1 MTDIDRMLL
10 DRGWHPH
17 GNNLWAVE
25 IGGRYYGYNTDKG
38 VLTTHEGWI
47 NEDKALP
54 NLVQRPCDFTS
65 VLALGFSDYWHE
77 PEDRLERERLKLDY
91 IFSLEVSSDT

>member
-1 MTDIDRMLL
+1 MRLSELDRMLL
-10 DRGWHPH
+10 DRGWHYH
-17 GNNLWAVE
+17 GNDLWAVE

-47 NEDKALP
+47 KGDRALP
-54 NLVQRPCDFTS
+54 NLVQRPCDASS

-77 PEDRLERERLKLDY
+77 PEARLERERLKLESVFHLDE
-91 IFSLEVSSDT
+91 LQ